1 MTSKVSFPLNQKK
14 MHELISLLG
23 VSLRKRQHFYKEK
36 TIGVISIF
44 LRFVQKCERT
54 LPAVNIRKNTENS
67 MIVAYFVM
75 NGF

>member
-1 MTSKVSFPLNQKK
+1 

-36 TIGVISIF
+36 NNRGNFYIS